1 MLRVSQEEVVSMTED
16 IVVVT
21 WVHIPVNIT
30 IDLAAFTDFSSF
42 LCDQVQNL

>member
-1 MLRVSQEEVVSMTED
+1 MLIVSQEEVVSMTED
-16 IVVVT
+16 IVVIT
-21 WVHIPVNIT
+21 LDHILVDIT